1 LKRGR
6 HASKIDSVLLR
17 IRATLEALLVLG
29 VAAAA
34 NAPAQECP
42 QLVGI
47 WPYGRIVNV
56 GAGVDGRVTILNG
69 AALQVLDVDD
79 PSAPVVVGEVAISN
93 SDGESLEIRGERAY
107 VSESLGL
114 AIVDLGDPQ
123 APTRVGDYR
132 YVEDWRFGRF
142 LDATGDLAYLQDG
155 GLRILDV
162 SDPADPRGVG
172 LWEPPAGAG
181 PGTAGARGTTVYVS
195 TYPLDTGVDTLHVVD
210 VTEPTTPVGLGSLGF
225 ADRILGVV
233 ATENLV
239 YVLTAA
245 ALFIVDVTIG
255 SEPSV
260 VGSYTLP
267 APIPDGGWYKRLA
280 VIGSAAYVRDHA
292 AGRTRIIDVS
302 NPQLP
307 HQIGSFEGAA
317 NFGVSTGYCYLAPYA
332 NVDFTIL
339 DVSVPSLPVVVGTL
353 PCMDFMSD
361 ISVYDGVAAIA
372 ATQDGLRLLDVTA
385 PTSPVEVSVVPAPGD
400 AWVFRVERS
409 EDLIF
414 ATTDFSWWIVDVSD
428 PLAPVTLSTPR
439 FPGIELAVDGGYAYY
454 CNNSNWSMTVVDASD
469 PANPF
474 EAGMVGGDAACSYI
488 DADSQRAYT
497 ASSPGLTVVDVSDPW
512 NPFILGS
519 AQSPPLATGIAVAGP
534 TAVRN
539 TSDDGLRV
547 IDVSNPEAPIEVASM
562 QNPGLENDVD
572 MAGQRAFVVG
582 YYGLAVI
589 DVARPGA
596 PFEVGRAWGVHTS
609 RVAVDHPFVYVL
621 SSEFGVRIY
630 DISGCDAIVFRD
642 DFESGDTSR
651 WPAAVP

>member
-1 LKRGR
+1 MPNLRTTL
-6 HASKIDSVLLR
+6 ALVACLAVLAN
-17 IRATLEALLVLG
+17 AT
-29 VAAAA
+29 
-34 NAPAQECP
+34 APAQECP
-42 QLVGI
+42 RLVGI
-47 WPYGRIVNV
+47 WPYGPIRNV
-56 GAGVDGRVTILNG
+56 GADGAVCILAG
-69 AALQVLDVDD
+69 AALQVLDVHD
-79 PSAPVVVGEVAISN
+79 PTAPVVLGEAAVPDSN
-93 SDGESLEIRGERAY
+93 GESLEVRGERAY
-107 VSESLGL
+107 VSEQYALGIVSLS
-114 AIVDLGDPQ
+114 DPQ
-123 APTRVGDYR
+123 APALVGAYR
-132 YVEDWRFGRF
+132 YVEDWRYGRF
-142 LDATGDLAYLQDG
+142 IDAFGERAYVQDG

-172 LWEPPAGAG
+172 LWEPPAGSG
-181 PGTAGARGTTVYVS
+181 LGTAGARGTTVYVS

-210 VTEPTTPVGLGSLGF
+210 VTEPADPAELGSLGF

-233 ATENLV
+233 ATENLA

-245 ALFIVDVTIG
+245 ALFIVDVTSG

-267 APIPDGGWYKRLA
+267 APIPDGGWSQRLA
-280 VIGSAAYVRDHA
+280 AIGSVAYVRDHA

-302 NPQLP
+302 NPQFP

-332 NVDFTIL
+332 NHDYFTIV

-353 PCMDFMSD
+353 PSMDFMSD
-361 ISVYDGVAAIA
+361 ISVSDGVAAIA
-372 ATQDGLRLLDVTA
+372 ATRDGLRLLDVTA
-385 PTSPVEVSVVPAPGD
+385 PASPVEASVVPATGD

-454 CNNSNWSMTVVDASD
+454 CNTSNWSMTVVDASD

-474 EAGMVGGDAACSYI
+474 EAGMVGGDAGCSYI

-519 AQSPPLATGIAVAGP
+519 AQSPWPATGIAVSGP
-534 TAVRN
+534 TAVRTTMN
-539 TSDDGLRV
+539 DGLRV
-547 IDVSNPEAPIEVASM
+547 IDVSDPENPSETASM
-562 QNPGLENDVD
+562 QTPFLEVGIDMEGNRAYVVD
-572 MAGQRAFVVG
+572 FTGVG
-582 YYGLAVI
+582 VI
-589 DVARPGA
+589 DVSRPDA
-596 PFEVGRAWGVHTS
+596 PFVAGRSYSAGMD
-609 RVAVDHPFVYVL
+609 RVAVEHPYVYAL
-621 SSEFGVRIY
+621 SGRTGVRIF

-651 WPAAVP
+651 WPATVP